1 MGIRLNKILKQLNVS
16 TETVVEYLKSK
27 PGLEPV
33 KEMNPNTKVTDEQY
47 AALLREFHGDK
58 LIKERADSIFPVTSK
73 EHKPSL
79 RITNGQGGDDKV
91 AGKSD
96 IDATSQS
103 TRPTKKTKEEREAER
118 RAKRAE
124 WMSKTNSSLTEDNIT
139 LTDIVDKKTIDENT
153 SQKKLKIF
161 LSELTFVKDCMTF
174 TTHGESFS
182 FVYEG
187 LRPYMNSYR
196 ENPLLEAT
204 YIEITLD
211 YKNHT
216 FYFEDYSAFNVLHRF
231 LAVVDADMTRKRKEL
246 DSKIGENVVPSANND
261 RNTRQESVGVQEKS
275 VIKSAEGNTQ
285 KPYQITLSQ
294 LRFEEGCIT
303 YKKGTNTFIFRHLGF
318 SSDFNKLKNDSRIK
332 DVTTQITLDYSK
344 GTFDFVDKTALRK
357 LEDFKTKVDNDMFEK
372 HLKDVERKKAK
383 EEKEKERKEKKIA
396 KRQIEHRIQFSAL
409 RFGYGIISIIYKKNR
424 YVYRDS
430 KIRDY
435 ENVIGQVY
443 GRLPKAR
450 KNAIKTSL
458 VWVIIDTETGTFS
471 FKDFDI
477 HNYINNLKDSFLP
490 ERKNTEVRKEIPPKV
505 ETVPQKSSSAL
516 KTMTLGAGNIHF
528 YNGYFLIFHTIKGE
542 VDNAVTPFRVNDADS
557 HEILNLVHNFFEQRF
572 EQMRIMVKYDET
584 KILEPARSD
593 LYQLN
598 KYVRTL
604 KRNLDV
610 KGEWWE
616 EVQNARKRTF
626 GQCFCEPTDSVKK
639 RFVKSKNEYLYN
651 LASFQNDRKL
661 IRVYEI
667 NHGKEEDAFIFSINM
682 SDNRCAIIFENASKD
697 SSTTTW
703 VFIAKNEDY
712 EACVNLMFNYFTNY
726 TTNNKRLSLRKT
738 GANPPEMFKAEDYT
752 FIDHND
758 LGQWLK
764 KLNRILE
771 NKPQPSDIKFVP
783 GINIPQSS
791 DTRSGHGD
799 AITTKNLHNEL
810 MRKLYDR
817 LCGESGKDNV
827 GTEIHVGAKRIDAVV
842 KGSDFYDLYEVKT
855 ALNPFDCVTEAL
867 GQLCQYAYLFCRD
880 KIGKMVIAGASE
892 PTREVEQYL
901 ATLRKNH
908 SLQVYYIKV

>member
-1 MGIRLNKILKQLNVS
+1 MGIRLNKVLKQLNVG
-16 TETVVEYLKSK
+16 TETIVEYLKSK
-27 PGLEPV
+27 PGLEPA
-33 KEMNPNTKVTDEQY
+33 KEMNPNTKVTDAQY
-47 AALLREFHGDK
+47 EALIREFAPDMQV
-58 LIKERADSIFPVTSK
+58 KERANNLFKKKSK
-73 EHKPSL
+73 KEKA
-79 RITNGQGGDDKV
+79 N
-91 AGKSD
+91 
-96 IDATSQS
+96 
-103 TRPTKKTKEEREAER
+103 KKT
-118 RAKRAE
+118 
-124 WMSKTNSSLTEDNIT
+124 
-139 LTDIVDKKTIDENT
+139 
-153 SQKKLKIF
+153 
-161 LSELTFVKDCMTF
+161 
-174 TTHGESFS
+174 ESFS
-182 FVYEG
+182 
-187 LRPYMNSYR
+187 
-196 ENPLLEAT
+196 
-204 YIEITLD
+204 
-211 YKNHT
+211 
-216 FYFEDYSAFNVLHRF
+216 
-231 LAVVDADMTRKRKEL
+231 
-246 DSKIGENVVPSANND
+246 ENVSNPNTDVPNNYD
-261 RNTRQESVGVQEKS
+261 SISETESEQEENKESEIISVS
-275 VIKSAEGNTQ
+275 
-285 KPYQITLSQ
+285 LSK
-294 LRFEEGCIT
+294 LHYETNCIT
-303 YKKGTNTFIFRHLGF
+303 FKKGTEEFGLWETGISRYLNSEKSNPNINNVSTRILLNYSIHTFKFMDTSLLPYLLDL
-318 SSDFNKLKNDSRIK
+318 SSR
-332 DVTTQITLDYSK
+332 
-344 GTFDFVDKTALRK
+344 
-357 LEDFKTKVDNDMFEK
+357 LENERFEK
-372 HLKDVERKKAK
+372 HLKNVEKKK
-383 EEKEKERKEKKIA
+383 EQEQKKKEKKEKQEKA
-396 KRQIEHRIQFSAL
+396 EKKVRPNIEHRIQFSAL
-409 RFGYGIISIIYKKNR
+409 RFSYGIISIIYKKNR
-424 YVYRDS
+424 YVFRDH

-435 ENVIGQVY
+435 ENIIGQVY
-443 GRLPKAR
+443 SRLSKAR
-450 KNAIKTSL
+450 KNTIKTSL

-542 VDNAVTPFRVNDADS
+542 VDNAVTPCRVNDADS

-604 KRNLDV
+604 RRNLEV

-626 GQCFCEPTDSVKK
+626 GQCFGEPTDSVKK

-651 LASFQNDRKL
+651 LASLQNDRKL

-682 SDNRCAIIFENASKD
+682 SDNRCAIIFENASND
-697 SSTTTW
+697 ASTTTW
-703 VFIAKNEDY
+703 VFIAKNENY
-712 EACVNLMFNYFTNY
+712 EACVNLMFDYFTDY
-726 TTNNKRLSLRKT
+726 TISAKRSSLRDADT
-738 GANPPEMFKAEDYT
+738 NPPEMFKAEDYT

-783 GINIPQSS
+783 GLNIPQSS

-810 MRKLYDR
+810 MRRLYDR
-817 LCGESGKDNV
+817 LCSESGKDNV
-827 GTEIHVGAKRIDAVV
+827 GTEIHVGTKRIDAVV

-880 KIGKMVIAGASE
+880 KIGKMVIVGASE
-892 PTREVEQYL
+892 PTKEVEQYL

-908 SLQVYYIKV
+908 SLSVYYIKV

>member
-1 MGIRLNKILKQLNVS
+1 MGIRLGKAMTKLNIGK
-16 TETVVEYLKSK
+16 ETVVEYLKSK
-27 PGLEPV
+27 PELEPT
-33 KEMNPNTKVTDEQY
+33 KELNPNSKLTDAQFE
-47 AALLREFHGDK
+47 ALAKEFAPDMLIREKANTFFK
-58 LIKERADSIFPVTSK
+58 KKSKKEKEFIKPISK
-73 EHKPSL
+73 SPIAGSHE
-79 RITNGQGGDDKV
+79 NEV
-91 AGKSD
+91 AVIEK
-96 IDATSQS
+96 I
-103 TRPTKKTKEEREAER
+103 EAETHTDSLMPV
-118 RAKRAE
+118 AE
-124 WMSKTNSSLTEDNIT
+124 TQQED
-139 LTDIVDKKTIDENT
+139 
-153 SQKKLKIF
+153 
-161 LSELTFVKDCMTF
+161 
-174 TTHGESFS
+174 
-182 FVYEG
+182 
-187 LRPYMNSYR
+187 
-196 ENPLLEAT
+196 
-204 YIEITLD
+204 
-211 YKNHT
+211 
-216 FYFEDYSAFNVLHRF
+216 
-231 LAVVDADMTRKRKEL
+231 RKE
-246 DSKIGENVVPSANND
+246 SEVVTVLLN
-261 RNTRQESVGVQEKS
+261 K
-275 VIKSAEGNTQ
+275 
-285 KPYQITLSQ
+285 
-294 LRFEEGCIT
+294 LRYETNCIT
-303 YKKGTNTFIFRHLGF
+303 YKSGPTEFALWETGISRYVNSEK
-318 SSDFNKLKNDSRIK
+318 SSPNLNNVS
-332 DVTTQITLDYSK
+332 TQILLNHSIH
-344 GTFDFVDKTALRK
+344 TFRFVDTSVLPYLLDLSTR
-357 LEDFKTKVDNDMFEK
+357 LENEKFEK
-372 HLKDVERKKAK
+372 HLKTVEKKKEQKQKSEEKQKEQKKTAK
-383 EEKEKERKEKKIA
+383 EAMPFIH
-396 KRQIEHRIQFSAL
+396 HRILFSGL
-409 RFGYGIISIIYKKNR
+409 RFGVGFVTITYKKTR
-424 YVYRDS
+424 YFYRNYNIRNYD
-430 KIRDY
+430 KILKQ
-435 ENVIGQVY
+435 IY
-443 GRLPKAR
+443 GRVSKAR
-450 KNAIKTSL
+450 KNAIRASL
-458 VWVIIDTETGTFS
+458 ISVEIDTEAGTFT
-471 FKDFDI
+471 FIDFDLCK
-477 HNYINNLKDSFLP
+477 YVKNLKESFLP
-490 ERKNTEVRKEIPPKV
+490 DKKNSEERKEISSLTLV
-505 ETVPQKSSSAL
+505 SQKRSYAL
-516 KTMTLGAGNIHF
+516 NTMSLGAGNIHF

-542 VDNAVTPFRVNDADS
+542 VDNAVTPYKVLDADS

-584 KILEPARSD
+584 RILEPARSD

-667 NHGKEEDAFIFSINM
+667 NHGKEEDASIFSINM

>member
-1 MGIRLNKILKQLNVS
+1 MGIRLNKVLKQLNVS
-16 TETVVEYLKSK
+16 TETVVEFLKSK
-27 PGLEPV
+27 PGLEPA
-33 KEMNPNTKVTDEQY
+33 KEMNPNTKVNDEQY
-47 AALLREFHGDK
+47 AALLKEFNGDK
-58 LIKERADSIFPVTSK
+58 RVREIASTIFPVTSR

-79 RITNGQGGDDKV
+79 RITNEQEIGVKAIDTVDLNSAGQ
-91 AGKSD
+91 SP
-96 IDATSQS
+96 
-103 TRPTKKTKEEREAER
+103 RFRKKTYEEKETER
-118 RAKRAE
+118 RAKRTE
-124 WMSKTNSSLTEDNIT
+124 WLSMTRNISKEDKVDVSNANNETGKEVQEAQEGDQRNFTEEHIT
-139 LTDIVDKKTIDENT
+139 KTIQIN
-153 SQKKLKIF
+153 
-161 LSELTFVKDCMTF
+161 LSK
-174 TTHGESFS
+174 
-182 FVYEG
+182 
-187 LRPYMNSYR
+187 
-196 ENPLLEAT
+196 
-204 YIEITLD
+204 
-211 YKNHT
+211 
-216 FYFEDYSAFNVLHRF
+216 
-231 LAVVDADMTRKRKEL
+231 
-246 DSKIGENVVPSANND
+246 
-261 RNTRQESVGVQEKS
+261 
-275 VIKSAEGNTQ
+275 
-285 KPYQITLSQ
+285 
-294 LRFEEGCIT
+294 LRFEDGCIKFKT
-303 YKKGTNTFIFRHLGF
+303 ANNTFVFRHLGF
-318 SSDFNKLKNDSRIK
+318 SPELNRHKSDPRIK
-332 DVTTQITLDYSK
+332 DVTAQIILDYSK
-344 GTFDFVDKTALRK
+344 GTFDFVDKTTFRK
-357 LEDFKTKVDNDMFEK
+357 LEDFKAKIDKETFER
-372 HLKDVERKKAK
+372 HLKKVERKKAK
-383 EEKEKERKEKKIA
+383 EEKDKERKEKKIA
-396 KRQIEHRIQFSAL
+396 KRQIVHRIQFSAL
-409 RFGYGIISIIYKKNR
+409 RFGHGIISILYKKDR

-435 ENVIGQVY
+435 ENVLGQVY

-458 VWVIIDTETGTFS
+458 VWIVIDVETGSFT

-490 ERKNTEVRKEIPPKV
+490 ERKKV
-505 ETVPQKSSSAL
+505 EERHVIIPKLKTVPRKVSQAL
-516 KTMTLGAGNIHF
+516 QSIALRAGNIHF

-542 VDNAVTPFRVNDADS
+542 VDNAVTPYKVLDADS
-557 HEILNLVHNFFEQRF
+557 HEILNLVHNFFEKRF
-572 EQMRIMVKYDET
+572 EQMRIIVKYDET
-584 KILEPARSD
+584 KIHEPAKSD

-616 EVQNARKRTF
+616 KVQNARKRTF

-651 LASFQNDRKL
+651 LASLQNDRKL

-783 GINIPQSS
+783 GLNIPQSS

-817 LCGESGKDNV
+817 LCSESGKDNV
-827 GTEIHVGAKRIDAVV
+827 GTEIRVGTKRIDSVV
-842 KGSDFYDLYEVKT
+842 KGNGFYDLYEVKT

-880 KIGKMVIAGASE
+880 KIGKMVIVGASE

>member
-1 MGIRLNKILKQLNVS
+1 M
-16 TETVVEYLKSK
+16 
-27 PGLEPV
+27 
-33 KEMNPNTKVTDEQY
+33 
-47 AALLREFHGDK
+47 
-58 LIKERADSIFPVTSK
+58 
-73 EHKPSL
+73 
-79 RITNGQGGDDKV
+79 
-91 AGKSD
+91 
-96 IDATSQS
+96 
-103 TRPTKKTKEEREAER
+103 
-118 RAKRAE
+118 
-124 WMSKTNSSLTEDNIT
+124 
-139 LTDIVDKKTIDENT
+139 
-153 SQKKLKIF
+153 
-161 LSELTFVKDCMTF
+161 
-174 TTHGESFS
+174 
-182 FVYEG
+182 
-187 LRPYMNSYR
+187 
-196 ENPLLEAT
+196 
-204 YIEITLD
+204 
-211 YKNHT
+211 
-216 FYFEDYSAFNVLHRF
+216 
-231 LAVVDADMTRKRKEL
+231 
-246 DSKIGENVVPSANND
+246 
-261 RNTRQESVGVQEKS
+261 
-275 VIKSAEGNTQ
+275 
-285 KPYQITLSQ
+285 
-294 LRFEEGCIT
+294 
-303 YKKGTNTFIFRHLGF
+303 
-318 SSDFNKLKNDSRIK
+318 
-332 DVTTQITLDYSK
+332 
-344 GTFDFVDKTALRK
+344 
-357 LEDFKTKVDNDMFEK
+357 
-372 HLKDVERKKAK
+372 
-383 EEKEKERKEKKIA
+383 
-396 KRQIEHRIQFSAL
+396 
-409 RFGYGIISIIYKKNR
+409 
-424 YVYRDS
+424 
-430 KIRDY
+430 
-435 ENVIGQVY
+435 
-443 GRLPKAR
+443 
-450 KNAIKTSL
+450 
-458 VWVIIDTETGTFS
+458 
-471 FKDFDI
+471 
-477 HNYINNLKDSFLP
+477 
-490 ERKNTEVRKEIPPKV
+490 
-505 ETVPQKSSSAL
+505 
-516 KTMTLGAGNIHF
+516 
-528 YNGYFLIFHTIKGE
+528 IFHTIKGE
-542 VDNAVTPFRVNDADS
+542 VDNAVTPYKVLDADS

-584 KILEPARSD
+584 RILEPARSD

-604 KRNLDV
+604 RRNLEV

-651 LASFQNDRKL
+651 LASLQNDRKL

-783 GINIPQSS
+783 GLNIPQSS

-817 LCGESGKDNV
+817 LCSECGKDNV

-880 KIGKMVIAGASE
+880 KIGKMVIVGASE
-892 PTREVEQYL
+892 PTREVELYL

-908 SLQVYYIKV
+908 SLRVYYIKV